1 MLTDKIWANSGDSH
15 AMEPDDLWE
24 RELPPSL
31 AERGPCVSRDER
43 METVHVD
50 DQVAFRTLASFADAG
65 SSAPGARDPKL
76 RLADLDE
83 EGVWGQ
89 LMFPSRGLWV
99 TLATDP
105 VLYEACARVYND
117 WMLSDMMSVS
127 PRLVG
132 VAMLSSLSTDDAVAE
147 LQRVVSLGYQAVM
160 VPCTAPEGRGY
171 NDEVWDPL
179 WAAAEEAGV
188 VVAFHVGTGASP
200 KAIKGPGAVVSNYV
214 ETFVPGRARGVPP
227 RGVGCARAAP
237 RLARAHRRG
246 RCIVGAGTGRPHGR
260 GMAPAR
266 AVREAEA
273 HQAAQRDDL
282 RTGLRVLP
290 ARSQRSTGVRGDGIS
305 ERHVG

>member
-31 AERGPCVSRDER
+31 AERGPRVSRDER

-132 VAMLSSLSTDDAVAE
+132 VAMLSSLSTTTPS
-147 LQRVVSLGYQAVM
+147 QSSS
-160 VPCTAPEGRGY
+160 
-171 NDEVWDPL
+171 
-179 WAAAEEAGV
+179 
-188 VVAFHVGTGASP
+188 ASCRS
-200 KAIKGPGAVVSNYV
+200 A
-214 ETFVPGRARGVPP
+214 T
-227 RGVGCARAAP
+227 
-237 RLARAHRRG
+237 RR
-246 RCIVGAGTGRPHGR
+246 
-260 GMAPAR
+260 
-266 AVREAEA
+266 
-273 HQAAQRDDL
+273 
-282 RTGLRVLP
+282 
-290 ARSQRSTGVRGDGIS
+290 
-305 ERHVG
+305 

>member
-24 RELPPSL
+24 RELPASL
-31 AERGPCVSRDER
+31 AERGPRVSRDER

-200 KAIKGPGAVVSNYV
+200 KAIKG
-214 ETFVPGRARGVPP
+214 RARSCRTTWRRSCPVSVWCPTSWRRARSNGTPA
-227 RGVGCARAAP
+227 CACSSPRAAP
-237 RLARAHRRG
+237 RGCRHWPTAWTRD
-246 RCIVGAGTGRPHGR
+246 GA
-260 GMAPAR
+260 
-266 AVREAEA
+266 
-273 HQAAQRDDL
+273 
-282 RTGLRVLP
+282 
-290 ARSQRSTGVRGDGIS
+290 STGS
-305 ERHVG
+305 S